1 MTDFQRLE
9 EIKNFLGMSYN
20 KIADVVGLKG
30 PQSFY
35 DIKAKKCG
43 ISYDVASKLQEYFKK
58 NLNKELNIQWL
69 MTGEGTMLRADAT
82 SESREEAEMEETDL
96 VRELRRQLEEERR
109 KNEELQRKTDAQQ
122 STINSMAKTM
132 EMMMEEKQK
141 SICG

>member
-1 MTDFQRLE
+1 MEVFKSLSDYFKQQ
-9 EIKNFLGMSYN
+9 
-20 KIADVVGLKG
+20 GLKQTDIALACG
-30 PQSFY
+30 WGKSFVSELLNGKRA
-35 DIKAKKCG
+35 IGEETALK
-43 ISYDVASKLQEYFKK
+43 
-58 NLNKELNIQWL
+58 LNKVYGFDTHWL
-69 MTGEGTMLRADAT
+69 LSGEGTMLRTDCT

>member
-1 MTDFQRLE
+1 MVENQSIKERLLLF
-9 EIKNFLGMSYN
+9 IKSQDLGKSQFEN
-20 KIADVVGLKG
+20 
-30 PQSFY
+30 
-35 DIKAKKCG
+35 KCG
-43 ISYDVASKLQEYFKK
+43 LSHGWINSVGKTIMPDKLERISLHFPD
-58 NLNKELNIQWL
+58 LNPSWL
-69 MTGEGTMLRADAT
+69 MTGEGTMLRTDCT

>member
-1 MTDFQRLE
+1 MEVFKSLSDYFKQQ
-9 EIKNFLGMSYN
+9 
-20 KIADVVGLKG
+20 GLKQTDIALACG
-30 PQSFY
+30 WGKSFVSELLNGKRA
-35 DIKAKKCG
+35 IGEETALK
-43 ISYDVASKLQEYFKK
+43 
-58 NLNKELNIQWL
+58 LNKVYGFDTHWL
-69 MTGEGTMLRADAT
+69 LSGEGTMLRTDAT

>member
-1 MTDFQRLE
+1 MAEFQN
-9 EIKNFLGMSYN
+9 IKNRLLFFLESQGIKKSHFEKTCGMANGYINSIVN
-20 KIADVVGLKG
+20 
-30 PQSFY
+30 S
-35 DIKAKKCG
+35 
-43 ISYDVASKLQEYFKK
+43 ISPSKLELIAKNYP
-58 NLNKELNIQWL
+58 NLNTSWL
-69 MTGEGTMLRADAT
+69 MTGEGTMLRTDAT

-109 KNEELQRKTDAQQ
+109 KNEALQKKTDAQQ

>member
-1 MTDFQRLE
+1 MANNQTIKERLFQ
-9 EIKNFLGMSYN
+9 Y
-20 KIADVVGLKG
+20 IAYK
-30 PQSFY
+30 
-35 DIKAKKCG
+35 G
-43 ISYDVASKLQEYFKK
+43 ISARSFSTECGFSANYATNISKGIPEDKMNIISVHFPD
-58 NLNKELNIQWL
+58 LNPSWL
-69 MTGEGTMLRADAT
+69 MTGEGTMLRTDCT